1 MKPNELTNE
10 QISAF
15 CTALEHLIRAGIGLG
30 DALVLMKEGEEKA
43 ASRQMLSQMALRA
56 DEGAA
61 LSAVLRE
68 SGKFP
73 GYVSAMIE
81 VGEQTGKVEQT
92 LTAVARYYEGRGRM
106 DRYLRSAL
114 VYPASL
120 LGVLVAVVLVLL
132 VWVLPVF
139 NDVYSRLGSSLTGV
153 AGGLLTLGSALRKGM
168 PVICG
173 VIVLIGAVLVI
184 KPLRGRIMAWWSRI
198 RGDRGVHRKVLSAR
212 FVQAVSM
219 AVSSGMSDLQA
230 LEQACKLAEGEGK
243 TFQTRCEKCRT
254 ALENSKTL
262 SDALYENDF
271 LHASDRRLLHAGV
284 RSGKGEA
291 VLQKIS
297 EGLLGQSE
305 EALER
310 RTGRIEPMVVALAC
324 VLIGTVLLS
333 VMLPLMHIMTA
344 IG

>member
-1 MKPNELTNE
+1 MKPKELTNE
-10 QISAF
+10 QICAF
-15 CTALEHLIRAGIGLG
+15 CTALEHLIQAGIGLG
-30 DALVLMKEGEEKA
+30 DALVLMKEGEQEA
-43 ASRQMLSQMALRA
+43 ANRQMLAQMALRA

-61 LSAVLRE
+61 LSAVIRE

-73 GYVSAMIE
+73 GYVSTMIE
-81 VGEQTGKVEQT
+81 VGERTGKTEQT
-92 LTAVARYYEGRGRM
+92 LAAVVRYYEGRSRM

-120 LGVLVAVVLVLL
+120 LGVLLAVVLVLL
-132 VWVLPVF
+132 IWVLPVF

-153 AGGLLTLGSALRKGM
+153 AGGLLMLGNALRKGM

-173 VIVLIGAVLVI
+173 VIVLIGAFLVI
-184 KPLRGRIMAWWSRI
+184 KPLRGWILGLWSRI
-198 RGDRGVHRKVLSAR
+198 RGDCGVHRKVLSAR
-212 FVQAVSM
+212 FVQSVSM

-230 LEQACKLAEGEGK
+230 LELACTLADGEGAA
-243 TFQTRCEKCRT
+243 FRNRCEKCR
-254 ALENSKTL
+254 AAVENSKSL
-262 SDALYENDF
+262 QDALYENDF
-271 LHASDRRLLHAGV
+271 LTASDRRLLHAGT

-297 EGLLGQSE
+297 EDLLEQSE

-310 RTGRIEPMVVALAC
+310 RTGRVEPIVVAVAC